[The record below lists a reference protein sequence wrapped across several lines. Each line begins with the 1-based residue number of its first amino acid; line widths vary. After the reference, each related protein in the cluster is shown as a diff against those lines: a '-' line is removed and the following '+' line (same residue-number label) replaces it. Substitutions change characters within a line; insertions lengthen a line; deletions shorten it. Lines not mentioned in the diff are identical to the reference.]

1 MNLIF
6 LFPDKSS
13 IERRLS
19 ALCYSASAMWAAAGL
34 SADQWWDVK
43 GCVCEYS
50 LDSVAPSPGNCSF
63 LPGDYQRASSHF
75 KKEKQFKNYIF
86 VGNLPYQR
94 CYPFP
99 FFVAAEARV
108 FHLAL
113 TLNLVNKCTLELEL
127 SVQLCLRIIKNETKW
142 VALHSVHQSNVWNS
156 TCLLRDKSEKTY
168 ISSRQ
173 FDTWVSLSKSEHASL
188 TSSGRDSLRSSERW
202 LLEEIVKSSIWSNM
216 DTR

>member
-1 MNLIF
+1 MYININLVLKEDCRHSAIA
-6 LFPDKSS
+6 PRPCERQQACPRTSGGMWRDASAS
-13 IERRLS
+13 IAWIRLPHPQETVVSYLVITKEQAVISKRKTIQKLHICRKS
-19 ALCYSASAMWAAAGL
+19 ALSEML
-34 SADQWWDVK
+34 P
-43 GCVCEYS
+43 
-50 LDSVAPSPGNCSF
+50 LPF
-63 LPGDYQRASSHF
+63 LCR
-75 KKEKQFKNYIF
+75 
-86 VGNLPYQR
+86 
-94 CYPFP
+94 
-99 FFVAAEARV
+99 AEARV

-127 SVQLCLRIIKNETKW
+127 SVQLFLRIIKNETKW

-188 TSSGRDSLRSSERW
+188 TSSGSDSLRSSERW